1 MESLSFIPAIVFFVS
16 LSAYDYLSSRD
27 RHCPRYRTRLMA
39 SSGGLILSSC
49 FLLSDAGDAGGFFS
63 ALAVSEALMLA
74 SPGTCGSPSRTL
86 TYSVAFLGLCLAIA
100 GAAFAFGWLS
110 KPSVKFVHAILVI
123 KSMIILWHFCSPT
136 NTRADFKVY
145 KFGST
150 SIIGVFLNT

>member
-16 LSAYDYLSSRD
+16 LSVYDYLSSRD

-74 SPGTCGSPSRTL
+74 SPGTGVSPSRTL

-100 GAAFAFGWLS
+100 GAAFAFGGFQSLRSSLS
-110 KPSVKFVHAILVI
+110 MPYLSSCQPSF
-123 KSMIILWHFCSPT
+123 LWGCSCPSSWT
-136 NTRADFKVY
+136 F
-145 KFGST
+145 SET
-150 SIIGVFLNT
+150 SGN